1 MMRTLRDLA
10 LHFFAGMG
18 VGVATA
24 FLLAEFGVIEITVS
38 PAAEKEEMELVVADE
53 LTVIETTDSTMRVSF
68 DGDSKWGEYWIAKAC
83 EPDSFMGSMLQAGT
97 LRVTLS
103 HQEYA
108 EMLLEVG
115 QRNSK

>member
-1 MMRTLRDLA
+1 MNKRML
-10 LHFFAGMG
+10 LHFLAGAGMG
-18 VGVATA
+18 ICVLIFCAKLGAI
-24 FLLAEFGVIEITVS
+24 EDEITVS
-38 PAAEKEEMELVVADE
+38 PVGKEEMKLVVADE